1 MSSHSDEQPGAK
13 RENSG
18 HGSLMTAADRE
29 QLRLL
34 DDDSI
39 VFDEDSPE
47 LPPGWGN
54 SGVYRVGERLATP
67 EEIEEFKRRVLAYAN
82 RPKPAK

>member
-1 MSSHSDEQPGAK
+1 MPSHSEEQPGTK

-18 HGSLMTAADRE
+18 HDSLMTADDRE
-29 QLRLL
+29 RLASL

-54 SGVYRVGERLATP
+54 NGVYRVGERLATP
-67 EEIEEFKRRVLAYAN
+67 DEIEEFKRRVLAYAN
-82 RPKPAK
+82 RPKSAQ